1 MLSFD
6 GFVRINAVLRGCYRM
21 LWLNVLWV
29 AVTLLGLVVIGFGP
43 ASYAMAKYVDRW
55 FRLGRTPPVTRT
67 FLASCTE
74 LRWRPVLV
82 GWILLGVGAVIAV
95 NLMSVQSGSLRALN
109 LVMLGVLGVIA
120 AYVFFVMAALDV
132 DTIPRQLASAAL
144 IGFGSLHLTVIAA
157 TSSGLVGYLLMR
169 FAPLLLLLFGVGI
182 PMTAAGLV
190 VRRALRDL
198 DPRSGQPAPAL
209 AAHR

>member
-6 GFVRINAVLRGCYRM
+6 GFVRINAVLRGVYRM
-21 LWLNVLWV
+21 AWLNVLWV
-29 AVTLLGLVVIGFGP
+29 AVTVLGLGVLGFGP
-43 ASYAMAKYVDRW
+43 ASYAMARYVDRW
-55 FRLGRTPPVTRT
+55 FRLGQTPPVTRT

-82 GWILLGVGAVIAV
+82 GWILLAAGGVIAV
-95 NLMSVQSGSLRALN
+95 NLMSVDSGAMRALN
-109 LVMLGVLGVIA
+109 IVMLGVLGVIA

-132 DTIPRQLASAAL
+132 ATIPRQLASAVL
-144 IGFGSLHLTVIAA
+144 IGFGSLHLTIIAA
-157 TSSGLVGYLLMR
+157 TATGVAGYLLLR
-169 FAPLLLLLFGVGI
+169 FAPLLLLLFGIGI

-198 DPRSGQPAPAL
+198 EPLTGQPAPAL
-209 AAHR
+209 ASHR